1 MGAPD
6 SEMIAPVAEPRAPL
20 HKNRRERLKPA
31 TSARGKFVRWEPL
44 EPDGAKWLREG
55 FDWDSTV
62 SVVDM
67 FSGAGGLSYGFDSVP
82 GMGVVAAFERD
93 LMACETHRANMGAPV
108 VGGDVANVDSF
119 QAVLAGLGVRRVD
132 ILAGGPPCQGFSRLG
147 KGALRKMALSDGR
160 KVDTED
166 ERNWM
171 FRHFMRAVRELL
183 PQVVVIENVPE
194 MLRYGEIIEEIDGV
208 FADLGY
214 SFRLLELNA
223 RDYGVPQRRRRLFMV
238 ACKGGRE
245 IETPAPVARRARRT
259 LWHAIGDLP
268 PVGPA
273 QLEEVLPW
281 ERPDRPNLYL
291 SGEMRRGLRGKA
303 ARAVSDHVT
312 RYHGSE
318 DLAAF
323 RCMPEGAK
331 YAAVP
336 EELRRY
342 RDDIF
347 KDRYHRM
354 TWADPAWTVTAHIAK
369 DGYKY
374 IHPEQHR
381 TLSVREAARIQSFP
395 DRFRFAGARSHRFA
409 QIGNAVP
416 PLLARALGTSL
427 LTLVR

>member
-20 HKNRRERLKPA
+20 RKNRRERLKPV
-31 TSARGKFVRWEPL
+31 TSARGELVRWDPL
-44 EPDGAKWLREG
+44 EPDGERWLREE

-62 SVVDM
+62 AVVDM

-82 GMGVVAAFERD
+82 GMSVVAAFERD
-93 LMACETHRANMGAPV
+93 PMACETHRANMGAPV
-108 VGGDVANVDSF
+108 VGGDVADVGSF
-119 QAVLAGLGVRRVD
+119 RSVLTGLGVRRVD
-132 ILAGGPPCQGFSRLG
+132 VLAGGPPCQGFSRLG

-171 FRHFMRAVRELL
+171 FRHFMWAVRELS

-194 MLRYGEIIEEIDGV
+194 MLRYDGIIEEIAGV
-208 FADLGY
+208 FEDLDY
-214 SFRLLELNA
+214 SFRPLELNA

-238 ACKGGRE
+238 ACKDGRE
-245 IETPAPVARRARRT
+245 VQTPTPVAGRARRT
-259 LWHAIGDLP
+259 LRQAIGDLP

-273 QLEEVLPW
+273 QLEEVLAW
-281 ERPDRPNLYL
+281 ERPERPNPYL
-291 SGEMRRGLRGKA
+291 SGEMRRGLRGNA
-303 ARAVSDHVT
+303 ARVVNDHVT
-312 RYHGSE
+312 RYHGPE

-323 RCMPEGAK
+323 RCMPEGAM
-331 YAAVP
+331 YASVP

-347 KDRYHRM
+347 VDKYHRM
-354 TWADPAWTVTAHIAK
+354 TYDEPAWTVTAHIAK

-374 IHPEQHR
+374 IHPEQDR
-381 TLSVREAARIQSFP
+381 TLSVREAARVQSFP
-395 DRFRFAGARSHRFA
+395 DRFRFAGARTHRFA

-416 PLLARALGTSL
+416 PLLARALGKSL
-427 LTLVR
+427 LTLID